1 MKRKIAIS
9 VVSFLVFM
17 LLTGFML
24 VTASDDLQSENA
36 PDAVFDAPYTG
47 TWHLSYDNDRNLMD
61 EAFPDIY
68 AFGSELTIRPDGK
81 LYWHI
86 GAAGAAGTYEAYG
99 NQLTACV
106 SDIMEFDEYRLALT
120 ITDEGKLLMKYKSV
134 PLEWTYI
141 SEEY

>member
-1 MKRKIAIS
+1 MKRKIMIS
-9 VVSFLVFM
+9 AVSFFVIM

-24 VTASDDLQSENA
+24 DGRVSDDKESVSSLETA
-36 PDAVFDAPYTG
+36 YTDHVG
-47 TWHLSYDNDRNLMD
+47 TWRLTYDNDRVLD
-61 EAFPDIY
+61 ETFPDIY

-106 SDIMEFDEYRLALT
+106 SDIMEYDEYRIPLT
-120 ITDEGKLLMKYKSV
+120 VNDEGKLLMKYKSV
-134 PLEWTYI
+134 PLEWTYV
-141 SEEY
+141 SGEYQ